1 MGRSLTIRPDLGLD
15 PGPDLGD
22 LVGLAD
28 LTGLVGLAVLRLAV
42 LRLAVLR
49 RVVPLLAVLAVLA
62 DLTDLVGLRL
72 VVLRRVVPLL
82 AVLADLTDLVVLRL
96 VDLDP
101 VGRELPDPMGLV
113 GLEDRLGPVGPVVPV
128 GLDLA
133 DLDLVVDLVVP
144 ELTSRVD
151 LAVPDLTGRVDLA
164 GPVAL
169 VDRADLVAPVVPD
182 LTSRVDL
189 AGPVDHRRRH
199 TRPGVPTIAVA
210 PNLVAP
216 LTLRTASAHPTM
228 ARRLRLRSAASAGM
242 TGLLPEGLRPTG
254 TAHRLRVAGT
264 VRRLRVAGTL
274 DGMGRRAT

>member
-1 MGRSLTIRPDLGLD
+1 MGRSLTIRPDLDLGLD
-15 PGPDLGD
+15 PDLAALED

-28 LTGLVGLAVLRLAV
+28 LMGLVGRADLRLAV
-42 LRLAVLR
+42 LRPA
-49 RVVPLLAVLAVLA
+49 
-62 DLTDLVGLRL
+62 
-72 VVLRRVVPLL
+72 VLRRVVPLL
-82 AVLADLTDLVVLRL
+82 AVLADLTDLVDLRRVDLRL

-101 VGRELPDPMGLV
+101 MGLV
-113 GLEDRLGPVGPVVPV
+113 GLGDRLGPVGPVVPV

-144 ELTSRVD
+144 ELTSRVGP
-151 LAVPDLTGRVDLA
+151 AAPDLTGRVDLA

-182 LTSRVDL
+182 LTGRVDL

-264 VRRLRVAGTL
+264 VRRLRVVGTL
-274 DGMGRRAT
+274 DGTGRRAT

>member
-1 MGRSLTIRPDLGLD
+1 MGRSLTIRLDLGPDPDPDLE
-15 PGPDLGD
+15 DLGD

-28 LTGLVGLAVLRLAV
+28 LTGLVGP
-42 LRLAVLR
+42 AVLR
-49 RVVPLLAVLAVLA
+49 RVDLRLVDLA

-72 VVLRRVVPLL
+72 AVLRRVDLDLVDL
-82 AVLADLTDLVVLRL
+82 ADLADLTDLAVPRPAVLRR

-113 GLEDRLGPVGPVVPV
+113 GLEDRVGPVVPV
-128 GLDLA
+128 GL

-151 LAVPDLTGRVDLA
+151 LAAPDLTGR
-164 GPVAL
+164 

-182 LTSRVDL
+182 LTGRVDL
-189 AGPVDHRRRH
+189 AGPVDHRRRR

-254 TAHRLRVAGT
+254 TAHRLGVAGT
-264 VRRLRVAGTL
+264 VRRLRVVGTL

>member
-1 MGRSLTIRPDLGLD
+1 MGRSLTIRPDLDLGLD
-15 PGPDLGD
+15 LAALED

-28 LTGLVGLAVLRLAV
+28 LMGLAGRADLRLAV
-42 LRLAVLR
+42 LRPA
-49 RVVPLLAVLAVLA
+49 
-62 DLTDLVGLRL
+62 
-72 VVLRRVVPLL
+72 VLRRVVPLL
-82 AVLADLTDLVVLRL
+82 AVLADLTDLVGLRRVDLRL

-101 VGRELPDPMGLV
+101 MALV
-113 GLEDRLGPVGPVVPV
+113 GLGDRLGPVGPVVPV

-151 LAVPDLTGRVDLA
+151 PAAPDLTGRVDLA

-182 LTSRVDL
+182 LTGRVDL

-264 VRRLRVAGTL
+264 VRRLRVVGTL
-274 DGMGRRAT
+274 DGTGRRAI

>member
-1 MGRSLTIRPDLGLD
+1 MGRSLTIRPDLDLGLD
-15 PGPDLGD
+15 PDLAALED

-28 LTGLVGLAVLRLAV
+28 LMGLVGRADLRP
-42 LRLAVLR
+42 AVLR
-49 RVVPLLAVLAVLA
+49 RVVP
-62 DLTDLVGLRL
+62 
-72 VVLRRVVPLL
+72 RRVVPLL
-82 AVLADLTDLVVLRL
+82 AVLADLTDLVGLRRVDLRLVGLRLVGLRLVDLRL

-101 VGRELPDPMGLV
+101 MALV
-113 GLEDRLGPVGPVVPV
+113 GLGDRLGPVVPV

-151 LAVPDLTGRVDLA
+151 PA

-182 LTSRVDL
+182 LTGRVDL

-264 VRRLRVAGTL
+264 VRRLRVVGTL
-274 DGMGRRAT
+274 DGTGRRAT

>member
-1 MGRSLTIRPDLGLD
+1 MGRSLTIRPDLDLGLD
-15 PGPDLGD
+15 PDPDLAALED

-28 LTGLVGLAVLRLAV
+28 LMGLVGRADLRLAV
-42 LRLAVLR
+42 LRPAVLR
-49 RVVPLLAVLAVLA
+49 RVVPLLAVLA

-72 VVLRRVVPLL
+72 VVLRRV
-82 AVLADLTDLVVLRL
+82 DLRLVDLRLVGLRRVGLRL

-101 VGRELPDPMGLV
+101 MALV
-113 GLEDRLGPVGPVVPV
+113 GLGDRLGPVGPVVPV

-151 LAVPDLTGRVDLA
+151 PAAPDLTGRVDLA

-169 VDRADLVAPVVPD
+169 VDLVAPVVPVVPD
-182 LTSRVDL
+182 LTARVDL

-254 TAHRLRVAGT
+254 PGRRLRVAGT
-264 VRRLRVAGTL
+264 VRRLRVGGTL

>member
-1 MGRSLTIRPDLGLD
+1 MGRSLTIRPDLDLGLD
-15 PGPDLGD
+15 PDPDLAALED

-28 LTGLVGLAVLRLAV
+28 LMGLVGRADLRLAV
-42 LRLAVLR
+42 LRPA
-49 RVVPLLAVLAVLA
+49 
-62 DLTDLVGLRL
+62 
-72 VVLRRVVPLL
+72 VLRRVVPLL
-82 AVLADLTDLVVLRL
+82 AVLADLTDLVGLRLVGLRRVDLRLVDLRLVGLRRVDLRL

-101 VGRELPDPMGLV
+101 MALV
-113 GLEDRLGPVGPVVPV
+113 GLGDRLGPVGPVVPV

-151 LAVPDLTGRVDLA
+151 PAAPDLTGRVDLA

-169 VDRADLVAPVVPD
+169 VDRADLVAPVVPVVPD
-182 LTSRVDL
+182 LTGRVDL

-264 VRRLRVAGTL
+264 VRRLRVVGTL
-274 DGMGRRAT
+274 DGTGRRAT

>member
-1 MGRSLTIRPDLGLD
+1 MGRSLTIRPDLDLGLD
-15 PGPDLGD
+15 PDPDLAALED

-28 LTGLVGLAVLRLAV
+28 LMGLVGRADLRLAV
-42 LRLAVLR
+42 LRPA
-49 RVVPLLAVLAVLA
+49 
-62 DLTDLVGLRL
+62 
-72 VVLRRVVPLL
+72 VLRRVVPLL
-82 AVLADLTDLVVLRL
+82 AVLADLTDLVGLRLVVPRRVDLRLVVLRLVGLRRVGLRL

-101 VGRELPDPMGLV
+101 MALV
-113 GLEDRLGPVGPVVPV
+113 GLGDRLGPVGPVVPV

-254 TAHRLRVAGT
+254 PGRRLRVAGT
-264 VRRLRVAGTL
+264 VRRLRVGGTL

>member
-1 MGRSLTIRPDLGLD
+1 MRDPVIGRSLTIRPDLDLGLD
-15 PGPDLGD
+15 PDPALED

-28 LTGLVGLAVLRLAV
+28 LMGLVGRADLRLAV
-42 LRLAVLR
+42 LRPAVLR
-49 RVVPLLAVLAVLA
+49 RVVPLLAVLA

-72 VVLRRVVPLL
+72 VVLRRV
-82 AVLADLTDLVVLRL
+82 DLRLVVLRLVGLRRVGLRL

-101 VGRELPDPMGLV
+101 MALV
-113 GLEDRLGPVGPVVPV
+113 GLGDRLGPVVPV

-151 LAVPDLTGRVDLA
+151 PAAPDLTGRVDLA

-169 VDRADLVAPVVPD
+169 VDLVAPVVPVVPD
-182 LTSRVDL
+182 LTARVDL

-254 TAHRLRVAGT
+254 PGRRLRVAGT
-264 VRRLRVAGTL
+264 VRRLRVGGTL

>member
-72 VVLRRVVPLL
+72 VVLR
-82 AVLADLTDLVVLRL
+82 L

-151 LAVPDLTGRVDLA
+151 PAAPDLTGRVDLA

-169 VDRADLVAPVVPD
+169 VDLVAPVVPVVPD
-182 LTSRVDL
+182 LTARVDL

>member
-1 MGRSLTIRPDLGLD
+1 MGRSLTIRPDLDLGLD
-15 PGPDLGD
+15 PDLAALED

-28 LTGLVGLAVLRLAV
+28 LMGLVGR
-42 LRLAVLR
+42 
-49 RVVPLLAVLAVLA
+49 A
-62 DLTDLVGLRL
+62 DLRL
-72 VVLRRVVPLL
+72 VVLRLVDLRRVVPLL
-82 AVLADLTDLVVLRL
+82 AVLADLTDLVDLRL
-96 VDLDP
+96 VGL
-101 VGRELPDPMGLV
+101 RLV
-113 GLEDRLGPVGPVVPV
+113 GLDPMALVGLGDRLGPVGPVVPV

-151 LAVPDLTGRVDLA
+151 PAAPDLTGRVDLA

-169 VDRADLVAPVVPD
+169 VDRADLVAQD
-182 LTSRVDL
+182 LTGRVDL

-264 VRRLRVAGTL
+264 VRRLRVVGTL
-274 DGMGRRAT
+274 DGTGRRAI

>member
-15 PGPDLGD
+15 PDPDLAALED

-28 LTGLVGLAVLRLAV
+28 LMGLVGRADLRLAV
-42 LRLAVLR
+42 LRPA
-49 RVVPLLAVLAVLA
+49 
-62 DLTDLVGLRL
+62 
-72 VVLRRVVPLL
+72 VLRRVVPLL
-82 AVLADLTDLVVLRL
+82 AVLADLTDLVGLRLVDLRRVDLRLVDLRRVDLRLVDLRL

-101 VGRELPDPMGLV
+101 MALV
-113 GLEDRLGPVGPVVPV
+113 GLGDRLGPVGPVVPV

-133 DLDLVVDLVVP
+133 DLDLVVDLVGP

-151 LAVPDLTGRVDLA
+151 PAAPDLTGRVDLA
-164 GPVAL
+164 GPAAL
-169 VDRADLVAPVVPD
+169 VDRADLVVPD
-182 LTSRVDL
+182 LTGRVDL

-254 TAHRLRVAGT
+254 TGRRLRVAGT
-264 VRRLRVAGTL
+264 VRRLRVVGTL
-274 DGMGRRAT
+274 DGTGRRAT

>member
-1 MGRSLTIRPDLGLD
+1 MGRSLTIRPDLDLGLD
-15 PGPDLGD
+15 PDPDLAALED

-28 LTGLVGLAVLRLAV
+28 LMGLVGRADLRPAVLRPA
-42 LRLAVLR
+42 
-49 RVVPLLAVLAVLA
+49 
-62 DLTDLVGLRL
+62 
-72 VVLRRVVPLL
+72 VLRRVVPLL
-82 AVLADLTDLVVLRL
+82 AVLADLTDLVGLRLVVPRLAVLRLVVLRLVGLRRVGLRL

-101 VGRELPDPMGLV
+101 MALV
-113 GLEDRLGPVGPVVPV
+113 GLGDRLGPVGPVVPV

-151 LAVPDLTGRVDLA
+151 PAAPDLTGRVDLA

-169 VDRADLVAPVVPD
+169 VDLVAPVVPVVPD
-182 LTSRVDL
+182 LTARVDL

-254 TAHRLRVAGT
+254 PGRRLRVAGT
-264 VRRLRVAGTL
+264 VRRLRVGGTL

>member
-1 MGRSLTIRPDLGLD
+1 MGRSLTIRPDLDLGLD
-15 PGPDLGD
+15 PDPDLAALED

-28 LTGLVGLAVLRLAV
+28 LMGLVGRADLRPAVLRPA
-42 LRLAVLR
+42 
-49 RVVPLLAVLAVLA
+49 
-62 DLTDLVGLRL
+62 
-72 VVLRRVVPLL
+72 VLRRVVPLL
-82 AVLADLTDLVVLRL
+82 AVLADLTDLVGLRRVVLRLVVLHLVVLRRVDLRL

-101 VGRELPDPMGLV
+101 MALV
-113 GLEDRLGPVGPVVPV
+113 GLGDRLGPVVPV

-151 LAVPDLTGRVDLA
+151 PAAPDLTGRVDLA

-182 LTSRVDL
+182 LTGRVDL

-264 VRRLRVAGTL
+264 VRRLRVVGTL
-274 DGMGRRAT
+274 DGTGRRAI

>member
-1 MGRSLTIRPDLGLD
+1 MGRSLTIRPDLDLGLD
-15 PGPDLGD
+15 PDPDLAALED

-28 LTGLVGLAVLRLAV
+28 LMGLVGRADLRLAV
-42 LRLAVLR
+42 LRPA
-49 RVVPLLAVLAVLA
+49 
-62 DLTDLVGLRL
+62 
-72 VVLRRVVPLL
+72 VLRRVVPLL
-82 AVLADLTDLVVLRL
+82 AVLADLTDLVGLRLVGLRRVDLRL
-96 VDLDP
+96 VDLRRVD
-101 VGRELPDPMGLV
+101 LDPMALV
-113 GLEDRLGPVGPVVPV
+113 GLGDRLGPVGPVVPV

-151 LAVPDLTGRVDLA
+151 PAAPDLTGRVDLA

-182 LTSRVDL
+182 LTGRVDL

-264 VRRLRVAGTL
+264 VRRLRVVGTL
-274 DGMGRRAT
+274 DGTGRRAT

>member
-1 MGRSLTIRPDLGLD
+1 MGRSLTIRPDLDLGLD
-15 PGPDLGD
+15 PDLAALED

-28 LTGLVGLAVLRLAV
+28 LMGLVGR
-42 LRLAVLR
+42 
-49 RVVPLLAVLAVLA
+49 A
-62 DLTDLVGLRL
+62 DLRL
-72 VVLRRVVPLL
+72 VVLRLVDLRRVVPLL
-82 AVLADLTDLVVLRL
+82 AVLADLTDLVDLRLVGLRL

-101 VGRELPDPMGLV
+101 MALV
-113 GLEDRLGPVGPVVPV
+113 GLGDRLGPVVPV

-151 LAVPDLTGRVDLA
+151 PAAPDLTG
-164 GPVAL
+164 
-169 VDRADLVAPVVPD
+169 
-182 LTSRVDL
+182 RVDL

-264 VRRLRVAGTL
+264 VRRLRVVGTL
-274 DGMGRRAT
+274 DGTGRRAI

>member
-1 MGRSLTIRPDLGLD
+1 MGRSLTIRPDLDLGLD
-15 PGPDLGD
+15 PDPDLAALED

-28 LTGLVGLAVLRLAV
+28 LMGLVGRADLRLAV
-42 LRLAVLR
+42 LR
-49 RVVPLLAVLAVLA
+49 P
-62 DLTDLVGLRL
+62 

-82 AVLADLTDLVVLRL
+82 AVLADLTDLVGLRLVGLRRVDLRLVDLRL

-101 VGRELPDPMGLV
+101 MALV
-113 GLEDRLGPVGPVVPV
+113 GLGDRLGPVGPVVPV
-128 GLDLA
+128 GPVGLDLA
-133 DLDLVVDLVVP
+133 DLDLVVP

-151 LAVPDLTGRVDLA
+151 PAAPDLTGRVDLA

-182 LTSRVDL
+182 LTGRVDL

-264 VRRLRVAGTL
+264 VRRLRVVGTL
-274 DGMGRRAT
+274 DGTGRRAT